1 MKKLSIMFLLCM
13 VLSLLPVAVSA
24 AGVTKTIN
32 CGTFT
37 IEISDVYGIDSAS
50 KSSGD
55 GYTTMYFVVVTDAA
69 EIKCTK
75 YDAQYPNEYLIWPC
89 TSIVFTNGP
98 LYPAVKRACEYD
110 YAKYVPFSQGTSVA
124 VEEGNEY
131 YFTGSTGGKNYG
143 VRIFAV
149 DAAKAASAGGV
160 APVAPAP
167 ATYEPAASEP
177 NTFATSESDAPEP
190 ASSTPATLATH
201 GATTSEPVSSAPATF
216 DIPPSQSPE
225 TPAQPTGES
234 VLQAADV
241 PPTPPADVARVDGSG
256 NSIVVWGIGAAL
268 VIGGNVAVTD
278 ARRRKRLTRSAS
290 PNKPKWCRYF

>member
-1 MKKLSIMFLLCM
+1 MKKLSIMFVLCM
-13 VLSLLPVAVSA
+13 VLSLLPVAASA
-24 AGVTKTIN
+24 VGVTKIIN

-37 IEISDVYGIDSAS
+37 IEVSDVYGIDSAS

-98 LYPAVKRACEYD
+98 LYPAVERACEYD
-110 YAKYVPFSQGTSVA
+110 DAKYLPFSQGTSIA

-143 VRIFAV
+143 VRVFVV
-149 DAAKAASAGGV
+149 DAAKAASVGGV

-167 ATYEPAASEP
+167 ATSKPATPATATYEPAASEP
-177 NTFATSESDAPEP
+177 NTFATPESDAPE
-190 ASSTPATLATH
+190 LA
-201 GATTSEPVSSAPATF
+201 SSAPATF
-216 DIPPSQSPE
+216 ATPASQSPQ
-225 TPAQPTGES
+225 TPAQPTEEA
-234 VLQAADV
+234 VAQAADA
-241 PPTPPADVARVDGSG
+241 PPTPPADAAQPENSG
-256 NSIVVWGIGAAL
+256 NPIIVWGIGAAL
-268 VIGGNVAVTD
+268 VIGGIAAVTVV
-278 ARRRKRLTRSAS
+278 RHRKRLTRTAA
-290 PNKPKWCRYF
+290 PK